1 MLLNKQFQTYSRSL
15 VCPFM
20 RWHGLQ
26 ENISLKKRTP
36 LPCVHHTSCYI
47 SHKSIDYFHPRFLV
61 PQRPGGL
68 HPKINVDMLNF
79 VTKNC
84 TGNIYTA
91 TRMNQKHI
99 YLSCK
104 ELKLEKCLI
113 HLPVPQKTSQTNV
126 PYCLHKNLKENIWLP
141 MDIRLLRSK
150 HSINLFLR

>member
-1 MLLNKQFQTYSRSL
+1 MQKNHLQDACIWWNYSLNTFKESRWLIKIELKILLFNLNVICCWTKQFQTYSRSL

-20 RWHGLQ
+20 RWHGLE

-68 HPKINVDMLNF
+68 HPKINFDMLNF

-84 TGNIYTA
+84 TGNINTV
-91 TRMNQKHI
+91 THMNQKHI

-104 ELKLEKCLI
+104 EF
-113 HLPVPQKTSQTNV
+113 N
-126 PYCLHKNLKENIWLP
+126 
-141 MDIRLLRSK
+141 
-150 HSINLFLR
+150 